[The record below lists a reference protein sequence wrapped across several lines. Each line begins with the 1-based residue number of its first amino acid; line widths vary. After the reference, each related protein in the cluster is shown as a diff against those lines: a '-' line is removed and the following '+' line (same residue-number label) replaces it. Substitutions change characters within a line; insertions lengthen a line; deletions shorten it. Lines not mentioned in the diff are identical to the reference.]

1 MKNFLAITTLVLSG
15 AVLADEA
22 PAPAPA
28 LEEGSQAPEWTLPG
42 SDGTVYALSELLEEG
57 PVVLAWF
64 PKAFTPGCTIEC
76 KSLAENGGMIREY
89 KVSYFMASVD
99 PIDDN
104 SAFAAEYNADFPILS
119 DESKEVAQAY
129 QVIGDWGV
137 PRRETFYIGTDG
149 VIMAVDR
156 KVNSKTAAEDIAA
169 TLARLGVEKNAA
181 ATSSAGQ

>member
-1 MKNFLAITTLVLSG
+1 MKNVLAVITLVFSG

-22 PAPAPA
+22 PAPT

-42 SDGTVYALSELLEEG
+42 SDGSVYALPELLEKG

-76 KSLAENGGMIREY
+76 KSLAENGDLIREY

-104 SAFAAEYNADFPILS
+104 AAFASEYNADFPILS

-129 QVIGDWGV
+129 KVIGTYGV

-149 VIMAVDR
+149 VILAVDR
-156 KVNSKTAAEDIAA
+156 KVNARTAAEDIAA
-169 TLARLGVEKNAA
+169 TLARLGVEKND
-181 ATSSAGQ
+181 TSPSSAGQ